1 MRYLILVVLL
11 SGCAFES
18 SFTSKIVPSID
29 FPLRDVLV
37 EKIRDGDKLKELELL
52 KALPKYSECP
62 EPQPLLS
69 PFR

>member
-18 SFTSKIVPSID
+18 SLTAKIVPSID

-37 EKIRDGDKLKELELL
+37 EKIRDGDKLRELELL

-62 EPQPLLS
+62 EPLPLPS
-69 PFR
+69 PFH